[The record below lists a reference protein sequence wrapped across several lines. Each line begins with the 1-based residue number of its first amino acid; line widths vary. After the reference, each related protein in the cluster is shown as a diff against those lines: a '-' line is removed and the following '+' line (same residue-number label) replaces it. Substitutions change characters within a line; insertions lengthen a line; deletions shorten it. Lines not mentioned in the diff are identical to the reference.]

1 MSTGYGQMLYSTT
14 SMTRRRFT
22 QFHYKGSPAEAS
34 GWRLFGLY
42 TYCLLLTALAVAFV
56 TILVATPYL
65 DLAALGSPG
74 M

>member
-14 SMTRRRFT
+14 SMTRQKDLHNFT
-22 QFHYKGSPAEAS
+22 TKAAPKEAS

-65 DLAALGSPG
+65 IWPP
-74 M
+74 